1 MINIRNLLASQANE
15 LKHKENLKK
24 QRAFQSS
31 PLQSISPKENE
42 KLIKIDKFI
51 FSVFHNI
58 ESIDYELNLGITKV
72 ESISTNYYLKLGGN
86 EERVSFEARVFVE
99 YLEHFN
105 GLVAKIKQRVPLSY
119 SSLESSVNRKIIIDK
134 FHSKSK
140 DWLMDNSRN
149 ITYHTKELSSSG
161 VLV

>member
-51 FSVFHNI
+51 FILKALIMS
-58 ESIDYELNLGITKV
+58 SILAL
-72 ESISTNYYLKLGGN
+72 
-86 EERVSFEARVFVE
+86 
-99 YLEHFN
+99 
-105 GLVAKIKQRVPLSY
+105 QR
-119 SSLESSVNRKIIIDK
+119 
-134 FHSKSK
+134 
-140 DWLMDNSRN
+140 
-149 ITYHTKELSSSG
+149 
-161 VLV
+161 

>member
-86 EERVSFEARVFVE
+86 EKPSPPFDRSNVFGLAVE
-99 YLEHFN
+99 
-105 GLVAKIKQRVPLSY
+105 LVFRDFTH
-119 SSLESSVNRKIIIDK
+119 R
-134 FHSKSK
+134 
-140 DWLMDNSRN
+140 
-149 ITYHTKELSSSG
+149 
-161 VLV
+161 